1 MKEKRKVQILYYVQL
16 VISGAA
22 ICNAVITHE
31 PVTRIVA
38 VCIAILSGT
47 GIVLARHGK

>member
-1 MKEKRKVQILYYVQL
+1 MKEKRKTQILYYVQL

-22 ICNAVITHE
+22 ICNTVITHE

-38 VCIAILSGT
+38 VCIAALSGMC
-47 GIVLARHGK
+47 IVLARPGK